1 MMSEP
6 SSEEAPMLT
15 LGYCR
20 VSTEEQAEDGFSVAA
35 QADRLRMY
43 ATLKDLGDV
52 TIITDPGYS
61 GKDLRRPGIQ
71 QVLAAIDA
79 GHVQHFLVWRLDRL
93 SRNMLDF
100 ITFGNTLV
108 GKGVTLHSVSESID
122 LSSASGRMMYNTLGN
137 WAQYFREVLAEN
149 VRLGN
154 ERAIREGKVI
164 NRPKFG
170 YDLREGQLVVNDD
183 APIVREIFRLRV
195 DGHSYREIEES
206 TGVRYSTVASVLQS
220 RVYVGE
226 RPWHGEFL
234 EGTHEP
240 IVTEEEWRA
249 ANARRRR
256 GRNTSKDP
264 LSGHVLCG
272 SCARRMSIQQ
282 NGQGCRAYKC
292 RNRGQG
298 CGMPARSNLGLA
310 RAAVLGMGLLASDGN
325 LRESIKRQ
333 LAGGA
338 RADGT
343 RPHGRT
349 RRAAADVLAE
359 VTRKRQKLLELY
371 YSGNIT
377 QEGFAEEERRL
388 LDRAEAA
395 GVQVQEEE
403 RSASRDREALERF
416 AQLEA
421 ILTDLDVDLL
431 WSRGTDQERR
441 VLIDEFLEAVTVF
454 EDHLEVKIANAPPL
468 KVLLG
473 EVGLKE
479 SESVGVGGGT

>member
-1 MMSEP
+1 
-6 SSEEAPMLT
+6 MLT

-20 VSTEEQAEDGFSVAA
+20 VSTEEQAEEGFSVAA
-35 QADRLRMY
+35 QEDRLRMY
-43 ATLKDLGDV
+43 TTLKELGDV

-61 GKDLRRPGIQ
+61 GKDLKRPGIQ
-71 QVLAAIDA
+71 QVLAAIEA
-79 GHVQHFLVWRLDRL
+79 GHVAHFVVWRLDRL

-100 ITFGNTLV
+100 ITFGNMLV
-108 GKGVTLHSVSESID
+108 SRGVTLHSVSESID

-137 WAQYFREVLAEN
+137 WAQYFRELLAEN

-170 YDLREGQLVVNDD
+170 YDLKDGQLFVNDD
-183 APIVREIFRLRV
+183 APIVREIFRLRIE
-195 DGHSYREIEES
+195 GHSYREIEEA
-206 TGVRYSTVASVLQS
+206 TGVRYSTVSSVLES

-226 RPWHGEFL
+226 RSWHGQFI

-272 SCARRMSIQQ
+272 SCQKRMSVQQ
-282 NGQGCRAYKC
+282 NGQGQRAYKC

-298 CGMPARSNLGLA
+298 CGMPARSNVGLA
-310 RAAVLGMGLLASDGN
+310 RAAVLGLELLASDGR
-325 LRESIKRQ
+325 LRESIKRK
-333 LAGGA
+333 LAGDA
-338 RADGT
+338 PADGT
-343 RPHGRT
+343 RPHGRR
-349 RRAAADVLAE
+349 RRAASDVRADVS
-359 VTRKRQKLLELY
+359 RKRQKLLELY
-371 YSGNIT
+371 YSGNISR
-377 QEGFAEEERRL
+377 EGFAEEERRL

-395 GVQVQEEE
+395 GAQSQAEE
-403 RSASRDREALERF
+403 RTAETNREALARF
-416 AQLEA
+416 AELEA
-421 ILTDLDVDLL
+421 MLSDLDVELL

-441 VLIDEFLEAVTVF
+441 VMVDAFLEAVTVF
-454 EDHLEVKIANAPPL
+454 EDHLEVKIANAPAL
-468 KVLLG
+468 KVRLG
-473 EVGLKE
+473 EVGLRD